1 MITRYEV
8 LQCGDV
14 VKLIRKRKEATDSPI
29 YYATIEDTYD
39 IIKRAHIATGHGGH
53 DRIQK
58 ELQKKY
64 ANVTTKALELYKS
77 LCEECQRNEKDQRKR
92 PKELLSTKEFSSRGQ
107 VDLIDKQ
114 AMSSSTQKWIMV
126 YQDHLTKFCVL
137 RSLTTKRSGV
147 SSH

>member
-1 MITRYEV
+1 MITTYKV

-14 VKLIRKRKEATDSPI
+14 VKLIRKRKEPTDFPI

-39 IIKRAHIATGHGGH
+39 IIKRAHIATGHGGC

-64 ANVTTKALELYKS
+64 ANVTTLALELYKS
-77 LCEECQRNEKDQRKR
+77 LCEECQKKQKNKWQ
-92 PKELLSTKEFSSRGQ
+92 KELLSTKEFSSRGQ

-126 YQDHLTKFCVL
+126 YHLTKFCVL